1 MEKYI
6 SELDTQRFGFKIKSG
21 WKILRW
27 YMVIPLKLLNL
38 QLDVY
43 LQDHGSYKI
52 KKERPS
58 KQGQGSQ

>member
-1 MEKYI
+1 MKETNFYTKYWI
-6 SELDTQRFGFKIKSG
+6 GD
-21 WKILRW
+21 
-27 YMVIPLKLLNL
+27 MVIPLKLLNL
-38 QLDVY
+38 QLDFY